1 METVLRNVHP
11 VFIFLLA
18 EKWQFNTIKMNEKE
32 LNDLLENL
40 IQQIN
45 ESKRVGEDPYSVSW
59 LSQTGVILTQN
70 QAIKIYDLIRGQL

>member
-1 METVLRNVHP
+1 
-11 VFIFLLA
+11 
-18 EKWQFNTIKMNEKE
+18 MNEKE

-59 LSQTGVILTQN
+59 LSQTGVILTQD
-70 QAIKIYDLIRGQL
+70 QAIKIADIIRGQL